1 MLNVCQK
8 YGIFIGKHICN
19 NNSCLWE
26 QKLVKHRCLLSS
38 NTSVV
43 LSQRS
48 YIYSVKHFHC
58 FLYQCR
64 CAALL
69 LLSAT
74 IHLCHSLV
82 HYRSNRHRINNDNGD
97 ASVDA
102 AYIHLQWRYY
112 FWLSLCGMRQLADTY
127 FIVYFG
133 ASLLYYFNITYALYV
148 DMMVLVSARILAAR
162 QCVFVIIFFL
172 LRSHRFCSGRNDLWC
187 AKISREKCSKSR
199 VTDTFMIIFL
209 FKCCS

>member
-1 MLNVCQK
+1 MASNCHQLSSASCWLSQSVNLDIVNPTRHQTEVTDISQYVALDFDMLNVCQK

-48 YIYSVKHFHC
+48 HIYSVKHFHC

-102 AYIHLQWRYY
+102 AYIHLQ
-112 FWLSLCGMRQLADTY
+112 
-127 FIVYFG
+127 
-133 ASLLYYFNITYALYV
+133 
-148 DMMVLVSARILAAR
+148 
-162 QCVFVIIFFL
+162 
-172 LRSHRFCSGRNDLWC
+172 
-187 AKISREKCSKSR
+187 
-199 VTDTFMIIFL
+199 
-209 FKCCS
+209 